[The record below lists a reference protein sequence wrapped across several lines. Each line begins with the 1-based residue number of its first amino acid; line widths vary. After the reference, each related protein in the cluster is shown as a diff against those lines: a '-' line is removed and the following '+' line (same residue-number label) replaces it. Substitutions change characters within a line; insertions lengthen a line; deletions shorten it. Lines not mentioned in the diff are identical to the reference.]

1 MLPAPSAVRPRRTCC
16 IVLRSAGRPPPL
28 GEIVGVVGMRDGS
41 HVYHLFVAEEHQG
54 RGLGRVLREHAKAEC
69 LRRGRPAA
77 FTVNSSRGAVP
88 IYERFGFRIAA
99 PEQEVEGVRF
109 VPMRLELTS
118 RENSRE

>member
-1 MLPAPSAVRPRRTCC
+1 ME
-16 IVLRSAGRPPPL
+16 AGFDYHVAEVA

-54 RGLGRVLREHAKAEC
+54 RGLGRALWEHAKAEC

-88 IYERFGFRIAA
+88 IYERFGLDRKST
-99 PEQEVEGVRF
+99 
-109 VPMRLELTS
+109 RL
-118 RENSRE
+118 NSSHVKSSYAVFC